1 MKQLG
6 RKLCKKMGTRNTT
19 KKIEKESSIYSKS
32 TTAEFSGWTELHEGN
47 LKKCMQ
53 LIMNHNLS
61 FL

>member
-1 MKQLG
+1 
-6 RKLCKKMGTRNTT
+6 MGTRNTT